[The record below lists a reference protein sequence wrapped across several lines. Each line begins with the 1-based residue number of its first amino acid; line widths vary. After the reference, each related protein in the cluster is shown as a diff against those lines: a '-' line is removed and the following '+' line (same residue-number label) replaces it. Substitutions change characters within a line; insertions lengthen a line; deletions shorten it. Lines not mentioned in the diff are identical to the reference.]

1 MDIALGRTGILVAT
15 VAAGLG
21 VVSLVYSI
29 VKESELA
36 RRQGRYF
43 LVVSALGLLLSS
55 FAMEQALITHNF
67 SLAYVVQNN
76 SKETPLLFSI
86 TGMWSALEGSMLLW
100 ALILSLFVVAMVV
113 VTRRYA
119 EEKTTSWALVIAGT
133 VLLFFVALMVGPANP
148 FIHTVGAIPA
158 DGQGPNPL
166 LQDYPLVAVHPPML
180 YAGFVGMTVPFAFA
194 SAALI
199 TGEDEGFW
207 LQRTRSWTLLSW
219 TALTIGIALG
229 AWWSYQVLGW
239 GGFWAWDP
247 VENAAFLPWI
257 CATAFLH
264 SSVAQQKRYSMR
276 VWNYSLISAAFALTI
291 LGTYF
296 TRSGVLQSVHA
307 FSDSNLGNILIIFFA
322 AVVVFAVALVAF
334 RAEKMRAG
342 RKVKTSLNRETALL
356 VNNLL
361 FSALAFVV
369 LLGTTFPLLVQIA
382 SPEPVTVGT
391 PYYDSFAGP
400 LGLLLLFFM
409 AISPVVPWR
418 SSTFSEIGDRIKVP
432 TVAMVSVLVLSV
444 LSGEYRPDILAT
456 FALATFALTSAV
468 YQIYRTTLSIGRKE
482 GYLRGVFSK
491 RNGGMVVHVGV
502 ALIAFALV
510 SATSFGH
517 KGEVRLERGQS
528 AEFFGAKVT
537 YLGVQNVVTPAKSS
551 FEANVLVNGVG
562 PFHPAITQFGTYT
575 EAVGSPSV
583 DVMFSKDVYLTI
595 NNAPNLASAH
605 PVITIGVIIQPL
617 ISWLWVGA
625 ATMGLGAALAA
636 FGYPQRRRKSGRR
649 KEGGVH
655 ENLVGDPPLYGE
667 SPALSHQGYLG

>member
-1 MDIALGRTGILVAT
+1 MDIAVGRTGIL
-15 VAAGLG
+15 LG
-21 VVSLVYSI
+21 VVAASFGVLTLLYSI
-29 VKESELA
+29 FKDSEFA

-43 LVVSALGLLLSS
+43 LVLSAGGLVASTA
-55 FAMEQALITHNF
+55 AMEQALISHNF
-67 SLAYVVQNN
+67 SLEYVVQNN

-100 ALILSLFVVAMVV
+100 ALILSLFIVAMVV

-119 EEKTTSWALVIAGT
+119 SDRTTSWALVIAGL
-133 VLLFFVALMVGPANP
+133 VLVFFVALMVGPANP
-148 FIHTVGAIPA
+148 FVHTVGVIPA

-166 LQDYPLVAVHPPML
+166 LQDYPLVAIHPPML

-194 SAALI
+194 SASLI
-199 TGEDEGFW
+199 TGEKENFW

-257 CATAFLH
+257 CATAYLH

-296 TRSGVLQSVHA
+296 TRSGVLESVHA
-307 FSDSNLGNILIIFFA
+307 FSDSNLGDLLIVFFG
-322 AVVVFAVALVAF
+322 AVLVFSVGLVGY
-334 RAEKMRAG
+334 RAERMRSG
-342 RKVKTSLNRETALL
+342 RRVRTSLNRETALL

-361 FSALAFVV
+361 FTGLAFVV
-369 LLGTTFPLLVQIA
+369 LLGTTFPLLVQVV

-391 PYYDSFAGP
+391 PYYDSFAAP
-400 LGLLLLFFM
+400 IGLLLLFFM

-418 SSTFSEIGDRIKVP
+418 SSTLAEIGDRIRVP
-432 TVAMVSVLVLSV
+432 AVASITVLALSV
-444 LSGEYRPDILAT
+444 ISGEYQLDILAT
-456 FALATFALTSAV
+456 FSLATFALVSAA
-468 YQIYRTTLSIGRKE
+468 YQIYRSTIAIGRQ
-482 GYLRGVFSK
+482 RGFIRGLCSK
-491 RNGGMVVHVGV
+491 RNGGMVVHIGV

-517 KGEVRLERGQS
+517 KGEVRLTRGQS

-537 YLGVQNVVTPAKSS
+537 YLGVQNVVTPARSS

-562 PFHPAITQFGTYT
+562 PFHPAISQFGTYT

-583 DVMFSKDVYLTI
+583 DVMFSRDIYLTI
-595 NNAPNLASAH
+595 NNAPNLALRH
-605 PVITIGVIIQPL
+605 PQITIGVIIQPL

-636 FGYPQRRRKSGRR
+636 FGWSESKRKKIRKSIRSRNDASEELVLLGRD
-649 KEGGVH
+649 GT
-655 ENLVGDPPLYGE
+655 L
-667 SPALSHQGYLG
+667 LSQPSSS